1 MFNDSLNFSV
11 HIYETIN
18 KCISI
23 LALLQRNFK
32 DLTKESF
39 LLLYKLLVRSK
50 LEYAGNVW
58 SPWKIKEIES
68 IERVQKRATK
78 MVKECVGLKY
88 EERLKVLNL
97 PCLRYRRTR
106 GDLIMVF
113 NMLRNHED
121 CHCYPDLKRHQDDRT
136 RGHNYKLDKIRFCKN
151 MRKFYFSNRVVT
163 S

>member
-1 MFNDSLNFSV
+1 
-11 HIYETIN
+11 
-18 KCISI
+18 
-23 LALLQRNFK
+23 
-32 DLTKESF
+32 
-39 LLLYKLLVRSK
+39 

-88 EERLKVLNL
+88 EERLKALNL

-121 CHCYPDLKRHQDDRT
+121 CHCYPHLKRHQDDRT

-163 S
+163 SWNHLSNKVVNSTNVNEFKNNLDDFMRRYDFIFNYELDIVI